1 MSICNI
7 SVYLCNHY
15 MGLVLPNLGK
25 KTEPKE

>member
-1 MSICNI
+1 MMSICKP
-7 SVYLCNHY
+7 VYLCNHY